1 MRGLLS
7 YFRHSV
13 ALRLGITILFFVMLV
28 LSMSLGYLYVRSRKL
43 VKTEVIERALKE
55 LEKTDLQ
62 VTDYLNE
69 AEAATKDIEWQ
80 VMRHLVPD
88 SLLSYT
94 HRLVALNPDINGC
107 SITMEPDFFPPSIGR
122 FSAYSVRRGDSII
135 TEREADYDYHEKI
148 WYKMPKTTGKAC
160 WVDPYNDYTEGTL
173 YNEDMIASYSK
184 PLYNKEG
191 HMIGVISTDLSL
203 NWISSVLNK
212 EKPYPDSYYI
222 MLGHDGRYFVHPD
235 HQLIVNKTIYEG
247 VDAKEH
253 SDIIVLGHEMQSGE
267 RDYMEV
273 NFDGEPCYVFYQPL
287 EETGWSLAL
296 VCPENDIMGG
306 YNRLGGIILI
316 VIVVGMVIILIFWMR
331 FMSHFISPLTQLVKQ
346 SHDIASGRFNEPMS
360 KTERRD
366 LVGQLQNSFAAMQ
379 ESLAEH
385 IAQLQQ
391 VHDDTEKRN
400 QQLLQAKQ
408 LAEESLKVKQQFI
421 QDVSHQIRT
430 PLNIIQ
436 GFFMVLGDPEHQVPA
451 EQQHEMTDTMKQNM
465 ITLRRMV
472 NMLIDA
478 AWLVSNGT
486 LQCNDQVSCNAVAR
500 EAVNA
505 FLKKTPYNV
514 PSEFHT
520 AIPDELEIRTDRE
533 HLFSILRELLFNS
546 KKYAPEGMVTLTI
559 EQTAD
564 EVSFT
569 VEDHGPGIPEEA
581 RPHIFT
587 PFMKLDS
594 FSDGLGLGL
603 PLSSRFAEK
612 MGGQLTLDDTYTA
625 GCRFVLKLP
634 K

>member
-13 ALRLGITILFFVMLV
+13 ALRLGLTILFFVMLV
-28 LSMSLGYLYVRSRKL
+28 LSMSLGYLYVRSRNL
-43 VKTEVIERALKE
+43 VKAEVIERALKE

-94 HRLVALNPDINGC
+94 HRVVALNPDVSGC

-122 FSAYSVRRGDSII
+122 FSAYSVRKGDSIA
-135 TEREADYDYHEKI
+135 TVREEDYNYYEKM
-148 WYKMPKTTGKAC
+148 WYKMPKTMGKAC

-173 YNEDMIASYSK
+173 YNENMIASYSK
-184 PLYNKEG
+184 PLFNKEG

-203 NWISSVLNK
+203 NWISSVLNR
-212 EKPYPDSYYI
+212 ERPYPNSYYI

-235 HQLIVNKTIYEG
+235 HQLIVNKTIYEDI
-247 VDAKEH
+247 DAKKH
-253 SDIIVLGHEMQSGE
+253 SDIIVLGHEMQSGK

-273 NFDGEPCYVFYQPL
+273 NFDGESCYVFYQPV

-306 YNRLGGIILI
+306 YNRLGAIILVIMI
-316 VIVVGMVIILIFWMR
+316 VGLVIILIFWMR
-331 FMSHFISPLTQLVKQ
+331 FMRHFISPLTQLVKQ
-346 SHDIASGRFNEPMS
+346 SHDIAIGHFSESMP

-391 VHDDTEKRN
+391 VHDDTELRN
-400 QQLLQAKQ
+400 QQLLRANQ
-408 LAEESLKVKQQFI
+408 LALEAVERKQQFV

-436 GFFMVLGDPEHQVPA
+436 GFFMILGDASHEVPA
-451 EQQHEMTDTMKQNM
+451 DQQKEMTDTMKQNM
-465 ITLRRMV
+465 LTLRRMV
-472 NMLIDA
+472 NMLMDA
-478 AWLVSNGT
+478 AWLVANGT
-486 LQCNDQVSCNAVAR
+486 LQCNDLVSCNAVAR
-500 EAVNA
+500 EAIEA
-505 FLKKTPYNV
+505 FHQRTPYSMV
-514 PSEFHT
+514 LEFHT
-520 AIPDELEIRTDRE
+520 AIPDELQIRTNHE
-533 HLFSILRELLFNS
+533 HLFGILRELLFNA
-546 KKYAPEGMVTLTI
+546 KKYASGGTVILTI
-559 EQTAD
+559 DQTAD
-564 EVSFT
+564 EIFFAI
-569 VEDHGPGIPEEA
+569 EDHGPGIPEEA

-603 PLSSRFAEK
+603 PLAYRFAEK
-612 MGGQLTLDDTYTA
+612 MGGQLTLDDSYA
-625 GCRFVLKLP
+625 NGCRFLLRLP

>member
-13 ALRLGITILFFVMLV
+13 ALRLGITILFFVLLV
-28 LSMSLGYLYVRSRKL
+28 LSVSLGYLYIRSRQL
-43 VKTEVIERALKE
+43 VKTEVFERALKE

-62 VTDYLNE
+62 MTDYLNE

-80 VMRHLVPD
+80 VMRHLQPD
-88 SLLSYT
+88 SLLSFS
-94 HRLVALNPDINGC
+94 HRVVALNPDINGC

-122 FSAYSVRRGDSII
+122 FSAYSIRRNDSII
-135 TEREADYDYHEKI
+135 TVREADYNYHEKI
-148 WYKMPKTTGKAC
+148 WYKKPKTMGKAC

-184 PLYNKEG
+184 PLYDKEG

-203 NWISSVLNK
+203 NWISSVLNR
-212 EKPYPDSYYI
+212 ERPYPNSYYI

-235 HQLIVNKTIYEG
+235 HDLIVNKTIYEG
-247 VDAKEH
+247 IDAKEH

-273 NFDGEPCYVFYQPL
+273 NFDGEPCYVFYQPV

-306 YNRLGGIILI
+306 YNRLGAIILVIMI
-316 VIVVGMVIILIFWMR
+316 VGLCIILIFWMR
-331 FMSHFISPLTQLVKQ
+331 FMRHFISPLTQLVKQ
-346 SHDIASGRFNEPMS
+346 SHDIATGHFNESMP

-400 QQLLQAKQ
+400 QQLLRANQ
-408 LAEESLKVKQQFI
+408 LAQESLQGKRQFI

-436 GFFMVLGDPEHQVPA
+436 GFFMILGDASHEVPA
-451 EQQHEMTDTMKQNM
+451 DQQKEMTDTM
-465 ITLRRMV
+465 
-472 NMLIDA
+472 
-478 AWLVSNGT
+478 
-486 LQCNDQVSCNAVAR
+486 
-500 EAVNA
+500 
-505 FLKKTPYNV
+505 
-514 PSEFHT
+514 
-520 AIPDELEIRTDRE
+520 
-533 HLFSILRELLFNS
+533 
-546 KKYAPEGMVTLTI
+546 
-559 EQTAD
+559 
-564 EVSFT
+564 
-569 VEDHGPGIPEEA
+569 
-581 RPHIFT
+581 
-587 PFMKLDS
+587 
-594 FSDGLGLGL
+594 
-603 PLSSRFAEK
+603 
-612 MGGQLTLDDTYTA
+612 
-625 GCRFVLKLP
+625 
-634 K
+634 